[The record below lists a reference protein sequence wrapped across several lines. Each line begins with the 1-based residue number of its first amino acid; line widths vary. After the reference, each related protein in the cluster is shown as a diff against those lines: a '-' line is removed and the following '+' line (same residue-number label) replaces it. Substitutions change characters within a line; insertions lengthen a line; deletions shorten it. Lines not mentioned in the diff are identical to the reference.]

1 MGFFE
6 ELEKL
11 RARPEGERKKILA
24 GAVLAIMALVTALWV
39 QNLNFGRKEGLGT
52 GSAPKASARA
62 EPAPWDVLRETFRGS
77 FEDLKNSL
85 KLNQQ

>member
-1 MGFFE
+1 MGFFG

-24 GAVLAIMALVTALWV
+24 GAVLAIMALVTALWI
-39 QNLNFGRKEGLGT
+39 QNLNFGRQESANTAET
-52 GSAPKASARA
+52 G
-62 EPAPWDVLRETFRGS
+62 PAPWNVLRETFRGS

>member
-39 QNLNFGRKEGLGT
+39 QNLNFGQQE
-52 GSAPKASARA
+52 SANATEAG
-62 EPAPWDVLRETFRGS
+62 PAPWNVLRETFRGS

>member
-24 GAVLAIMALVTALWV
+24 AGVLIIMALVTALWV
-39 QNLNFGRKEGLGT
+39 GNLNFGHEESDAGSSGGT
-52 GSAPKASARA
+52 PAQAG
-62 EPAPWDVLRETFRGS
+62 PAPWEVIQKTFRGS
-77 FEDLKNSL
+77 FEDLKNNL